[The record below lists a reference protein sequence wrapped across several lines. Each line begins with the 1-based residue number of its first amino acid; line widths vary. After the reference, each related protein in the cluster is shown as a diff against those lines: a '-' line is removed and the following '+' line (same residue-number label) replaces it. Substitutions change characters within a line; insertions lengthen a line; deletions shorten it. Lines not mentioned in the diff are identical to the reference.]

1 MSKPT
6 IQIDFRGAQGNIF
19 YILSSACSAL
29 RHSAL
34 RSPVVW
40 KLKQLKYIEMER
52 LCEDMKTRVTNAESY
67 QEALNIIEEYVTIK
81 PKGGLPMK

>member
-1 MSKPT
+1 MKPT
-6 IQIDFRGAQGNIF
+6 IEINFKGPQGNIF

-34 RSPVVW
+34 KEPVVW
-40 KLKQLKYIEMER
+40 ELKQLKYTEMEH
-52 LCEDMKTRVTNAESY
+52 LCEEMKTRVTNAEGY
-67 QEALNIIEEYVTIK
+67 EMALNIIEEYVTIK

>member
-1 MSKPT
+1 M
-6 IQIDFRGAQGNIF
+6 
-19 YILSSACSAL
+19 
-29 RHSAL
+29 
-34 RSPVVW
+34 VW